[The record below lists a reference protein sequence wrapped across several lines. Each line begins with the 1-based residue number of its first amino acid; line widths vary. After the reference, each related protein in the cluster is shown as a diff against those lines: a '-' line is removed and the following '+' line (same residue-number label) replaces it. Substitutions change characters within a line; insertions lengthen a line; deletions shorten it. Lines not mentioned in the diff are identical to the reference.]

1 MADRISFSQ
10 SINVS
15 VQPGDELYWTQYD
28 AVTNIASQTPQL
40 VGEIINVGANFVEVD
55 NAPSSGVIS
64 LENTL
69 FVFRKPNINN
79 TGIKGYYAEVRL
91 YTFSEGELGGNY
103 FNKKTELF
111 AVGSEI
117 SQSSK

>member
-10 SINVS
+10 PINVS
-15 VQPGDELYWTQYD
+15 VQPGDELYWTQYNT
-28 AVTNIASQTPQL
+28 ATNIANQTPTL
-40 VGEIINVGANFVEVD
+40 IGEVLEVGLDYVDVATGA
-55 NAPSSGVIS
+55 APAF
-64 LENTL
+64 TPKTML
-69 FVFRKPNINN
+69 FMFRKPNINN

-91 YTFSEGELGGNY
+91 STFSDEFGN
-103 FNKKTELF
+103 FEANKTELF